1 MRYRIERECWN
12 ENTFNG
18 YEDRPYWR
26 ITLSGG
32 NEYGL
37 TDEGKLWSISNL
49 LITDH
54 TKVEIQKV
62 IDECKL
68 QITISKKEETIK
80 SINEIEKIS
89 VKPKPIEKII
99 KEEESFKITGL
110 HRFDDLDIKT
120 LLRYERGVIP
130 PNFYN
135 KRKKK

>member
-1 MRYRIERECWN
+1 MKKLLYICIEHLISITMRYRIERVCWN

-32 NEYGL
+32 NKYGL

-68 QITISKKEETIK
+68 QITISKKKEITI
-80 SINEIEKIS
+80 
-89 VKPKPIEKII
+89 
-99 KEEESFKITGL
+99 
-110 HRFDDLDIKT
+110 
-120 LLRYERGVIP
+120 
-130 PNFYN
+130 
-135 KRKKK
+135 